1 MCVVLGRR
9 KEGGDP
15 AASSCPGLEVGGG
28 GGVGGEVA
36 GSWGD
41 GEQGEEQE
49 EVVGGREIEKR
60 APLRLRSAR
69 STHRRH
75 RVAQGGAHAS
85 PRL

>member
-1 MCVVLGRR
+1 MCSVGEER
-9 KEGGDP
+9 EGGYP
-15 AASSCPGLEVGGG
+15 AASSCPGLGVGGG
-28 GGVGGEVA
+28 GGGRLLEVK
-36 GSWGD
+36 GD

>member
-9 KEGGDP
+9 EGGYP
-15 AASSCPGLEVGGG
+15 AASSCPGLGVGGG
-28 GGVGGEVA
+28 GGGGEVA

-69 STHRRH
+69 STHR
-75 RVAQGGAHAS
+75 VAQGGAHAS